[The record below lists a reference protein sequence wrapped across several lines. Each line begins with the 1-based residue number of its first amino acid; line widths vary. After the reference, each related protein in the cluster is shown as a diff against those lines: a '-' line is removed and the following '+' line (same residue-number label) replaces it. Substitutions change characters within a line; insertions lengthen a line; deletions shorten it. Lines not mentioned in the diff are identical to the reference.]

1 MNDKSILRIV
11 EPYVEKLA
19 LQLDRQQLLQLQLL
33 SELMQQDPL
42 YKSVSKI
49 ADPEEMAV
57 KHFLDSLVPLSL
69 APEVWKAVNILDL
82 GTGAGFPCLPLA
94 VALPNSNFIAVDS
107 RQKSVDFVA
116 RMAEKAGIKNVKTR
130 HARIEDLG
138 RDLAFRERYDLVV
151 CRALS
156 AVRILVEYT
165 LPLVKNGGQ
174 AFFYKGPKLE
184 QEMLEAARAFSVF
197 GVAAADIEMLSL
209 IPPEVPYER
218 NFVRILKRH
227 PVPNVYPRKA
237 GLPASRPL

>member
-1 MNDKSILRIV
+1 MSGSVILRVI
-11 EPYVEKLA
+11 EPYVEKLV
-19 LQLDRQQLLQLQLL
+19 LPLDRQKLEQLQLL
-33 SELMQQDPL
+33 SDLMLQDPL

-49 ADPEEMAV
+49 SDPEEIAV
-57 KHFLDSLVPLSL
+57 KHFLDSLIPLGL
-69 APEVWKAVNILDL
+69 ALDVWKAGYILDL
-82 GTGAGFPCLPLA
+82 GTGGGFPCLPLA
-94 VALPNSNFIAVDS
+94 VALPQSNFIAVDS

-138 RDLAFRERYDLVV
+138 RDKAFRERYDLVV

-165 LPLVKNGGQ
+165 LPLLKNGGQ

-184 QEMLEAARAFSVF
+184 QEMLEAEKAFSTF
-197 GVAAADIEMLSL
+197 GVAAPDIELLSFV
-209 IPPEVPYER
+209 PPEVPYER
-218 NFVRILKRH
+218 NFVRIMKRH
-227 PVPNVYPRKA
+227 PVPVAYPRKA

>member
-1 MNDKSILRIV
+1 MNDVRILSVV
-11 EPYVEKLA
+11 EPYVQKLG
-19 LQLDRQQLLQLQLL
+19 LPLDRQQLEQLELL
-33 SELMQQDPL
+33 SCLMRQDPL

-49 ADPEEMAV
+49 SDPEEVAV
-57 KHFLDSLVPLSL
+57 KHFLDSLIPLAL
-69 APEVWKAVNILDL
+69 APAVWRAATIIDL
-82 GTGAGFPCLPLA
+82 GTGGGFPCLPLA
-94 VALPNSNFIAVDS
+94 IALPKSTFIAVDS

-138 RDLAFRERYDLVV
+138 RDKAFRERYDLVV

-165 LPLVKNGGQ
+165 LPLLKNGGQ
-174 AFFYKGPKLE
+174 AFYYKGPKLE
-184 QEMLEAARAFSVF
+184 QEMLEAANAFCVF
-197 GVAAADIEMLSL
+197 GVADSDIELLSL
-209 IPPEVPYER
+209 MPPEVPYER

-227 PVPNVYPRKA
+227 SSPAAYPRKA